1 MNVPPEPPPARQSF
15 FQQLR
20 AAPVSATLFAICV
33 LVFIAAERAGSTQD
47 PQTLLQFG
55 ATWRGLVWKGEYWRL
70 FTSMFLHIGVVHLV
84 WNLYAGFSWTAP
96 FERLVGPWRFLTV
109 YLLSGLAGSAASV
122 IGHDAVSAGASGA
135 LFGVVGGIIVVQRKL
150 HGSWAAVWASPGM
163 RRNLL
168 MMALWLVIGPFVG
181 FDSFAHGGGLLAG
194 AALTWTMLPVRW
206 GNLGA
211 AIAAVALLIWVS
223 LRPIPGLHDEWLS
236 RQRERV
242 SQLQSPKQMPMSR
255 PVSRVSLSSGTAFM
269 RPATSSSGTY

>member
-1 MNVPPEPPPARQSF
+1 MSSDVPPEPPPAPQSF

-20 AAPVSATLFAICV
+20 AAPVSVTLFAICIM
-33 LVFIAAERAGSTQD
+33 VFIAAERAGSTQD
-47 PQTLLQFG
+47 TQTLLQFG
-55 ATWRGLVWKGEYWRL
+55 ATWRGLVWQGEWWRL

-96 FERLVGPWRFLTV
+96 FERLVGPARFLAV
-109 YLLSGLAGSAASV
+109 YLLSGLAGSAVSV

-150 HGSWAAVWASPGM
+150 HGTWTALWASPGM

-168 MMALWLVIGPFVG
+168 MMGLWLVIGPFVG

-211 AIAAVALLIWVS
+211 ALAAVALLIWIS
-223 LRPIPGLHDEWLS
+223 LRPIPRVHDEWRA
-236 RQRERV
+236 RQRAPTSFQQPPEG
-242 SQLQSPKQMPMSR
+242 SPDR
-255 PVSRVSLSSGTAFM
+255 P
-269 RPATSSSGTY
+269 